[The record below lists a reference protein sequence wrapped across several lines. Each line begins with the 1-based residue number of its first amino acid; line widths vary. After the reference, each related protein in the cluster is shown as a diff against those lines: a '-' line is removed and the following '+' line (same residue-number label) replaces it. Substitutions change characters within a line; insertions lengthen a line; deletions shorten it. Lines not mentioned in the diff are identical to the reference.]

1 MIDYLLKFPSK
12 TIAEQ
17 FGLAN
22 GFASIDENGS
32 IVSRLASHE
41 HALHE
46 IGEHFIDQP
55 IDSVYESD
63 SEGNIESVPPIGDG
77 QYWVLFRDLV
87 GIPIPEGGEQ
97 FIVWSSSW
105 TTSDESGI
113 EQPITRP
120 VDNPNIPN
128 IWWC

>member
-22 GFASIDENGS
+22 GFASIAENGD

-46 IGEHFIDQP
+46 IGEHFITQS
-55 IDSVYESD
+55 IDIIDESD
-63 SEGNIESVPPIGDG
+63 SEGIIELQSPIGDG
-77 QYWVLFRDLV
+77 QYWVLFRDLL
-87 GIPIPEGGEQ
+87 GISIPEGGEQ
-97 FIVWSSSW
+97 FIAWSSNM
-105 TTSDESGI
+105 TSI
-113 EQPITRP
+113 PRPI
-120 VDNPNIPN
+120 DDPNIPN
-128 IWWC
+128 VWWS